1 MIYMFEYMYIY
12 NMIIGLFMS
21 SLEVDVDI
29 IFFVEP
35 FIPKGSANQS
45 LGWCI
50 FLLKRS
56 DFSSSRILETFW
68 PPTKKFP
75 PTKTFWH
82 IKEPSFR

>member
-1 MIYMFEYMYIY
+1 
-12 NMIIGLFMS
+12 MIIGLFMS
-21 SLEVDVDI
+21 SSEVDVGI

-35 FIPKGSANQS
+35 FIPKGSAKQS
-45 LGWCI
+45 FEWCI

-56 DFSSSRILETFW
+56 GFSSSRILETFW

-82 IKEPSFR
+82 IKEPFLDN